1 MSMHPVLLHA
11 FNPGPMT
18 GAGNN
23 TYLIPG
29 RRTVLIDAG
38 VGDPRHLDAL
48 SHALDRHG
56 VDLTAVL
63 VTHSHGDHA
72 SGAEAIAQRWPD
84 VAFFKF
90 PSPERD
96 AKYPVPWRPIAP
108 DEQIPAG
115 DGTLTAI
122 HTPGHAP
129 DHLVFWD
136 AASRTLYGG
145 DLAVAGTTVV
155 ILWSQGGSVR
165 EYLDSLHRVMALQL
179 ARILPAHGP
188 EIDDPRALLTSYVR
202 HREER
207 EQQVLHALADG
218 GATVDDM
225 VTRIYP
231 ELHASPLRRMAA
243 ESVRA
248 HLAKLEEEG
257 RVANAPDG
265 ETWSVE
271 NVERRT

>member
-1 MSMHPVLLHA
+1 MQAVLLHA

-38 VGDPRHLDAL
+38 TGDPRHLEAIGQ
-48 SHALDRHG
+48 ALDRYG
-56 VDLTAVL
+56 VELSAVL
-63 VTHSHGDHA
+63 VTHAHGDHA
-72 SGAEAIAQRWPD
+72 SGAEAIARRWPD
-84 VAFFKF
+84 AAFLKF

-96 AKYPVPWRPIAP
+96 GKYPVAWQPIAP
-108 DEQIPAG
+108 GERMAAG

-136 AASRTLYGG
+136 EASRTVFSG

-155 ILWSQGGSVR
+155 ILWSQGGSVTD
-165 EYLDSLHRVMALQL
+165 YLASLRRVMALEP
-179 ARILPAHGP
+179 ARLLPAHGP
-188 EIDDPRALLTSYVR
+188 AIDDPRALLTSYIQ
-202 HREER
+202 HRQER
-207 EQQVLHALADG
+207 EQQVLAALG
-218 GATVDDM
+218 RGQATIDEM
-225 VTRIYP
+225 VASIYP
-231 ELHASPLRRMAA
+231 ELQTPLRRMAA

-248 HLAKLEEEG
+248 HLAKLEQEG
-257 RVANAPDG
+257 RVARDG
-265 ETWSVE
+265 ESFA
-271 NVERRT
+271 RI

>member
-48 SHALDRHG
+48 SQALERHG
-56 VDLTAVL
+56 VELAAVL
-63 VTHSHGDHA
+63 VTHAHGDHA
-72 SGAEAIAQRWPD
+72 SGAEAIAQRWPG
-84 VAFFKF
+84 VEFFKF
-90 PSPERD
+90 PSAERD
-96 AKYPVPWRPIAP
+96 AKYPVAWQPIGP
-108 DEQIPAG
+108 DEPIPAG

-136 AASRTLYGG
+136 ASSRTLYGG

-165 EYLDSLHRVMALQL
+165 EYLDSLHRVMALEP

-188 EIDDPRALLTSYVR
+188 EIDDPRALLTTYVR

-207 EQQVLHALADG
+207 EQQVLHALAEG
-218 GATVDDM
+218 EATVDDM
-225 VTRIYP
+225 VARIYP
-231 ELHASPLRRMAA
+231 ELEASPLRRMAA

-248 HLAKLEEEG
+248 HLAKLEGEG
-257 RVANAPDG
+257 RVAHDG
-265 ETWSVE
+265 DSFA
-271 NVERRT
+271 RI